1 MSVNH
6 TTAGVPV
13 AAAGG
18 RVAGKVAFI
27 SGAARGQGRAHAL
40 RLAAEGADIIAFDA
54 CGPVS
59 SQGAPPASKDDL
71 AETVRGV
78 EALDR
83 RIVAGVADAR
93 DFDAVAGVLAEGLD
107 QFGRVDIV
115 AANAGIQGIAS
126 STAEASEQDWR
137 AVLDTN
143 LTGVWNTA
151 RAAVPHLVQRG
162 EGGVILLTSSSLA
175 LKAVGNFGAYTSAKH
190 GVVGLMRTLAVELAP
205 HQIRVNSI
213 HPTTVRT
220 PLLLN
225 ENNWRIFRPDLPHPE
240 LADVIDLYRGLNL
253 LPVPWVEP
261 EDVAN
266 ALLFLASDEA
276 RYVTGVAFPVD
287 AGMSVK

>member
-1 MSVNH
+1 V
-6 TTAGVPV
+6 T
-13 AAAGG
+13 AAGG

-71 AETVRGV
+71 VETVRGV

-93 DFDAVAGVLAEGLD
+93 DFDAVTGVLAEGLD

-151 RAAVPHLVQRG
+151 RAAVPHLVARG

-175 LKAVGNFGAYTSAKH
+175 LKAVGNFGAYTAAKH

-205 HQIRVNSI
+205 HHIRVNSI

-225 ENNWRIFRPDLPHPE
+225 ENNWRIFRPDLAHPE